1 MTSAS
6 SSSPPQPS
14 GPADDAV
21 PSSSDS
27 SVTAAYGREDEPLAG
42 YLTLV
47 GTYLTALAGLGA
59 VARWRKVAWPEQISA
74 ADLALVAIATHKASR
89 TIAKDAV
96 LSPVRAPF
104 TRFRGPAGPGEV
116 TEEVRGRGLRKAV
129 GELLTC
135 PFCLDHWVA
144 TAFVAGLVAAP
155 RPTRL
160 LASILAARSGADF
173 LQFAY
178 AAAEK
183 RAAPAPADG

>member
-1 MTSAS
+1 MVTALPVESTSESAPEPTRGAS
-6 SSSPPQPS
+6 SS
-14 GPADDAV
+14 G
-21 PSSSDS
+21 
-27 SVTAAYGREDEPLAG
+27 SVAASYGRDDEPLAG

-47 GTYLTALAGLGA
+47 GTYLIGLAGLGA
-59 VARWRKVAWPEQISA
+59 IARWRKVAWPEQISV

-104 TRFRGPAGPGEV
+104 TRFKGAAGPGEV
-116 TEEVRGRGLRKAV
+116 NEEVRGRGLRKAV

-160 LASILAARSGADF
+160 LASILTARSGADF

-183 RAAPAPADG
+183 HAAHTPTEG